1 MHCKNLLPGMY
12 SDSRNLGIAEFK
24 HQNGKQSHLAFLF
37 SEIKIL
43 PQGVR
48 VDLQLE
54 VFFSCDSNPLGQNN
68 NFILNFTYKI
78 HDF

>member
-1 MHCKNLLPGMY
+1 MCLHKIAIKKYKLKEEQELKGEPQMHCKNLLPGMY

-43 PQGVR
+43 P
-48 VDLQLE
+48 
-54 VFFSCDSNPLGQNN
+54 
-68 NFILNFTYKI
+68 
-78 HDF
+78 